1 MISEKSLRD
10 YIRLVFDIVEPGRK
24 YHPNWHTDAI
34 ADHLEAMIPVPIYD
48 MEKDDEGK
56 YILGFN
62 PPQIRRLVINIPPG
76 CTKSLIL
83 NVIFPSWVWGP
94 LGLPMLRFLFI
105 TYSQQLTLR
114 DSIKC
119 RRIIESDWYR
129 ELWGYQYQLTSDQ
142 NSKIRY
148 ENNKS
153 GFRQSTSLDGMAT
166 GERADF
172 TGIDDPINMKE
183 AIRPEQTAL
192 KRCNET
198 YDNSISTRFM
208 PVTGSCCIC
217 MQRGAGNDLSGYV
230 LAKEFGGWEH
240 LCLPMEYEGNNRCRT
255 SLNFKD
261 PRKKIGELLVPQRYP
276 KEEIRY
282 LKADLGSYGTASQ
295 LQQNPVAKEGGMFQT
310 ENFQIA
316 NQLPSNREKQIIGA
330 IRYWDKA
337 GTEGG
342 GAYTAGV
349 LMVRYADN
357 TYYVL
362 DVVRGQWEARQRE
375 PIIKQTAMNDKNLF
389 PTGRYQVWTEQEP
402 GSGGKESAQNT
413 ITSLAGLSVHA
424 DKVTGKKEVRAE
436 PYSIQVENKNVY
448 LVSGHWVSKFIQEH
462 KDYLVGKYRDQVDA
476 AGGAF
481 NKLAFM
487 KIARAI

>member
-1 MISEKSLRD
+1 MIEKALAERSL
-10 YIRLVFDIVEPGRK
+10 IEFTKQAFAIVEPGRQ
-24 YHPNWHTDAI
+24 YVPNWHTDAI
-34 ADHLEAMIPVPIYD
+34 AGHLEHCVPEPVYD
-48 MEKDDEGK
+48 DNEQLINFKKALIDQL
-56 YILGFN
+56 I
-62 PPQIRRLVINIPPG
+62 INIPPRA
-76 CTKSLIL
+76 TKSLIL
-83 NVIFPSWVWGP
+83 CVMLPAWVWGP
-94 LGLPMLRFLFI
+94 KNLPQMRFMFASYDQRLS
-105 TYSQQLTLR
+105 TR
-114 DSIKC
+114 DSVKC
-119 RRIIESDWYR
+119 RRLIESEWYQN
-129 ELWGYQYQLTSDQ
+129 LWGDRFELVGDQ
-142 NSKIRY
+142 NQKTRY
-148 ENNKS
+148 ETDKS
-153 GFRQSTSLDGMAT
+153 GFRLATSVGAGAT
-166 GERADF
+166 GDGGDM
-172 TGIDDPINMKE
+172 TIIDDPINATE
-183 AIRPEQTAL
+183 AVRPAQTIINSTNEWHDL
-192 KRCNET
+192 TWYSRCDPQ
-198 YDNSISTRFM
+198 Y
-208 PVTGSCCIC
+208 GSRVIC
-217 MQRGAGNDLSGYV
+217 MQRLAINDPCGYV
-230 LAKEFGGWEH
+230 VEKAPDGWNR
-240 LCLPMEYEGNNRCRT
+240 LVIPMIYEGDNLSNT
-255 SLNFKD
+255 KLNFKD
-261 PRKKIGELLVPQRYP
+261 PRKKIGELLIPERINK
-276 KEEIRY
+276 KEIER
-282 LKADLGSYGTASQ
+282 LKERLGSYGTASQ
-295 LQQNPVAKEGGMFQT
+295 LQQNPVSKEGGMFQT

-316 NQLPSNREKQIIGA
+316 NQLPSNREKQIVGA

-349 LMVRYADN
+349 LMVRYSDN

-413 ITSLAGLSVHA
+413 ITSLSGLSVHA

-448 LVSGHWVSKFIQEH
+448 LVSGHWVPKFIQEH